1 VPDLVV
7 QVPVVPR
14 NLTGKKL
21 ELPIKRLLQ
30 GAALRDVASP
40 DALADP
46 RSLDPFVEMARRR
59 DRGEALA

>member
-21 ELPIKRLLQ
+21 ELPVKRLLQ
-30 GAALRDVASP
+30 GAALREVASP

-46 RSLDPFVEMARRR
+46 RSFDPFVEMARRR
-59 DRGEALA
+59 DREEALA